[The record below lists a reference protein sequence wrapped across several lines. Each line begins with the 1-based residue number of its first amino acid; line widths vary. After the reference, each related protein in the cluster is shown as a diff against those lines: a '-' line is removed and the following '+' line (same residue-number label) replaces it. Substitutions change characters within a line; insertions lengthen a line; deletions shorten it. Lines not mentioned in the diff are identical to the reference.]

1 MLVYSTIFI
10 YQLITYIRLKRLFM
24 MKKLSFLLILL
35 FSTQL
40 FSQNS
45 RFSLEANF
53 PIATGNNF
61 LAENFDGIID
71 IGAKYRFLNTGI
83 FTIGASL
90 NGGILQN
97 NTLQNIGV
105 NSNAYTI
112 QPKFYAEL
120 NLPITKLHPFIELGY
135 SFLIIDVSVANG
147 LNNFNDSDTQN
158 GINANIGFA
167 YDVFKTLFV
176 QIQYDFIRLNADN
189 NIPDTSFNN
198 NLNIVKIGVG
208 LRL

>member
-1 MLVYSTIFI
+1 
-10 YQLITYIRLKRLFM
+10 M